1 MGAFSLE
8 VNAVK
13 DIRTKRLSQKLSLR
27 TVAES
32 VGRTAMWLS
41 LVERRRLTCTPEVQ
55 ARILAAIKR
64 LGQFKAEVSRRKN
77 QLTSDLRLSNAQAR
91 GSGSLGI

>member
-1 MGAFSLE
+1 ME
-8 VNAVK
+8 VIVVTS
-13 DIRTKRLSQKLSLR
+13 IRKKRLSQNLSLR
-27 TVAES
+27 TVGES

-55 ARILAAIKR
+55 ARILAAIER
-64 LGQFKAEVSRRKN
+64 LGQFKAEVSQRKN
-77 QLTSDLRLSNAQAR
+77 ELTSDLRLSNAQVR